1 MTVACVNLNVLKKP
15 SHQKTWMTMDVGK
28 PSTKSMPTYGP
39 TLPKKKNPCL
49 TMPNIQVKTTNLTN
63 ILMQVTMS
71 DWLEYT
77 VPKIFVPIY
86 VRHVF
91 TNFAVLIFFA
101 LLFFG
106 QLPGALSFLIIFL
119 MSDFSFYAAIMKN

>member
-1 MTVACVNLNVLKKP
+1 M
-15 SHQKTWMTMDVGK
+15 
-28 PSTKSMPTYGP
+28 
-39 TLPKKKNPCL
+39 
-49 TMPNIQVKTTNLTN
+49 QVKMNN
-63 ILMQVTMS
+63 
-71 DWLEYT
+71 WLEYT
-77 VPKIFVPIY
+77 VPKMFVPIY

-119 MSDFSFYAAIMKN
+119 MSDLSFYAAVIKK